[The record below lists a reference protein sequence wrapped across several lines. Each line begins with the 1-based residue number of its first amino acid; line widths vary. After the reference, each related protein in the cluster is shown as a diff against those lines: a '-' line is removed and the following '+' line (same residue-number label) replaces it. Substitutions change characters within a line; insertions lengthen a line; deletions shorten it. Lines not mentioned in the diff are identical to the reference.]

1 MKDGGWGFLLYT
13 FRLHAVILSCPPFW
27 LLLFVKFALTQL
39 NHVVKMLLREPRPP
53 YAWVDLLKGDQID
66 KGANED
72 LCER

>member
-1 MKDGGWGFLLYT
+1 
-13 FRLHAVILSCPPFW
+13 
-27 LLLFVKFALTQL
+27 
-39 NHVVKMLLREPRPP
+39 MLLKEPRPP